1 MDMRFRRRDDSGARD
16 GTPAVRERT
25 AYEDNAVVRDERTVE
40 RPAVDAAASR
50 PVYEE
55 RVTSES
61 PGAAGGPVYNERT
74 TRTTRGE
81 PIAPPASEDRA
92 AAPVYEESV
101 MTDRRVGYLDSLP
114 VRVNAVLL
122 AVLAI
127 VEGLIG
133 LRFALLATGASATS
147 GFVEFIYDVSWP
159 LVRPF
164 SNAFTNRTTDSGIIE
179 VSSLLAI
186 GVWLLV
192 FLLVTLLINAL
203 LPRSD
208 DRSASVRRERM
219 THS

>member
-1 MDMRFRRRDDSGARD
+1 MRFRRRDDSEVREA
-16 GTPAVRERT
+16 PAVRERT
-25 AYEDNAVVRDERTVE
+25 ASEDERVVRDERTVE
-40 RPAVDAAASR
+40 RPAVDTAPAR

-55 RVTSES
+55 RVASES
-61 PGAAGGPVYNERT
+61 PGAAGGPVYDERT

-81 PIAPPASEDRA
+81 SIDRPAYVDRA
-92 AAPVYEESV
+92 EAPVYEESV

-114 VRVNAVLL
+114 ARVNAVLF
-122 AVLAI
+122 AVLAL

-133 LRFALLATGASATS
+133 LRFALLATGANATS

-179 VSSLLAI
+179 VSSLLAM

-192 FLLVTLLINAL
+192 FLLATLLINAL
-203 LPRSD
+203 LPRFN

-219 THS
+219 THN